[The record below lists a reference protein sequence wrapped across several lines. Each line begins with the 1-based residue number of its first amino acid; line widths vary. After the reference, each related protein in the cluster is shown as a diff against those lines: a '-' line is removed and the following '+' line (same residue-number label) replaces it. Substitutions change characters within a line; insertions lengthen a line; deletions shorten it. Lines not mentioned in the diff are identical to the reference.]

1 VLRAV
6 TAAAVAGLACLAA
19 AGCDGDGGQKP
30 RPISGPAK
38 EAAAVVQR
46 LQRATADR
54 DFRTICRELFSR
66 RVREQAGGRGC
77 PRFVKRSAG
86 DVRNPRIEIERITI
100 RRDTASVRVVTRA
113 TGQAP
118 AKETIEL
125 VRERGRFR
133 ISSLGG

>member
-6 TAAAVAGLACLAA
+6 TAAALAGLACLPAV
-19 AGCDGDGGQKP
+19 GCGGDDGQKP

-46 LQRATADR
+46 LQRATAER
-54 DFRTICRELFSR
+54 DFRVICRDLFSR
-66 RVREQAGGRGC
+66 RVRQQAGGRDC

-86 DVRNPRIEIERITI
+86 DVRNPRIEVKDITI
-100 RRDTASVRVVTRA
+100 KRDTASVRVVTRA

-118 AKETIEL
+118 ARETIEL
-125 VRERGRFR
+125 VREDGKFR
-133 ISSLGG
+133 IASLGG